1 MPIDLNEHRK
11 KQHSNQNQN
20 NNPPPPPPNNNKNN
34 KGGGGFNMNSVPM
47 PSMPGG
53 KSIFFIVLIVVIVL
67 LFFLARPFI
76 VINSGEV
83 GIKVNLG
90 RYEPTPLQ
98 PGLHF
103 FMPIVQNILIV
114 DTRVKTLNFVGAD
127 EVNRVTN
134 ASTKYKIPIQVRD
147 KLGLDVFIELTL
159 KYRLKEEKASDTIR
173 DYTTLWDE
181 SIVVPYILEA
191 VGSTV
196 GNFNA
201 EELPSK
207 RDEVAKLITTNFQN
221 KINAIKDQPITFES
235 IELRKIILPE
245 EVKMKIEQVQVAK
258 QEAERAKQEA
268 NALRERAQGKADA
281 VRIEAQGNAEANR
294 LLSESLSPR
303 LLELRQIEMQGKF
316 NDALRDNH
324 NAQIFLTPGGSTPNI
339 WVDSKSRQNSTA
351 IGQRQN

>member
-201 EELPSK
+201 EEFGQSVGGSVLKVNSGGLSVTELEEYIRLIERTGRAKTCYVCIDIPQFAKSREEDINRIKKELTDEAQAIIITSVACGCSSSGRAPPCQGGGSEFEPRHPLQSK
-207 RDEVAKLITTNFQN
+207 
-221 KINAIKDQPITFES
+221 
-235 IELRKIILPE
+235 
-245 EVKMKIEQVQVAK
+245 
-258 QEAERAKQEA
+258 AERSG
-268 NALRERAQGKADA
+268 LD
-281 VRIEAQGNAEANR
+281 V
-294 LLSESLSPR
+294 LLFS
-303 LLELRQIEMQGKF
+303 
-316 NDALRDNH
+316 
-324 NAQIFLTPGGSTPNI
+324 
-339 WVDSKSRQNSTA
+339 
-351 IGQRQN
+351 